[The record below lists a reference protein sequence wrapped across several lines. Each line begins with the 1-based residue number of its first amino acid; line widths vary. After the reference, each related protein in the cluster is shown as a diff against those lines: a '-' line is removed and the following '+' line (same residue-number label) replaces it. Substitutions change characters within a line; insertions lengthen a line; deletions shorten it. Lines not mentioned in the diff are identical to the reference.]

1 MTSRSRFR
9 MLLDEAPAEVPA
21 IEFDGRWTT
30 WGEIRQVAR
39 AIEQTLAS
47 LGLNGGARIGV
58 VLEDRPEHVAA
69 LLAIIASNQCVVTI
83 SPLQPV
89 ERLRENI
96 ADSGVGALLASPAM
110 IERIGTIPVSIPQ
123 LTLTLEGLPLV
134 RSRVAHQ
141 RGADGAAR
149 AAGVTVEMLTSG
161 TTGPPKRVAIT
172 DRQFDAALA
181 TTVPVPPDGVLFRSG
196 TTLVTTPLVHI
207 GGFWGSLGPLYAGRS
222 IVLLGKFD
230 LDRWVDA
237 VVRHR
242 PRAVAMVPATLRAI
256 LAGGVPA
263 EKLSSIQ
270 VATAGTA
277 PVPVA
282 LTEEMLAT
290 YGIRVL
296 PTYGATEFAGGVTA
310 WTLGQHRE
318 WWDRKK
324 GSVGRALPGVELRVV
339 DELGEVVAS
348 GNQGILQI
356 RGHQS
361 PSGIHAW
368 QSTNDLASLDE
379 DGFLWIHGRAD
390 DAIVRGGFKV
400 HPDQVREVLETHPA
414 VREASVAPMDD
425 VRLGQVP
432 VAAVEWEP
440 GAGPRPTSKELVDLC
455 RNNLLPYEVP
465 SRIVVLDALP
475 RTSSM
480 KVSRADLLE
489 IFEREV
495 QAETSAEHAS
505 A

>member
-9 MLLDEAPAEVPA
+9 LLLENAPGDARA
-21 IEFDGRWTT
+21 IEFEGRWTT
-30 WGEIRQVAR
+30 WGELRQVASTIQQSLR
-39 AIEQTLAS
+39 T
-47 LGLNGGARIGV
+47 LGLNGAARIGV

-69 LLAIIASNQCVVTI
+69 LLAIIAGDQCVVTV
-83 SPLQPV
+83 SPLQPA
-89 ERLRENI
+89 ERMRGDI
-96 ADSGVGALLASPAM
+96 AGSGVSALLASPSM
-110 IERIGTIPVSIPQ
+110 LEVVGTLPAAPHLLE
-123 LTLTLEGLPLV
+123 LTLDGA
-134 RSRVAHQ
+134 SVARQPVGRQ
-141 RGADGAAR
+141 RGAGDAVGAP
-149 AAGVTVEMLTSG
+149 GITVEMLTSG
-161 TTGPPKRVAIT
+161 TTGPPKRISIA
-172 DRQFDAALA
+172 DQQFDAAL
-181 TTVPVPPDGVLFRSG
+181 TTSVPAPPDGALFRSG

-242 PRAVAMVPATLRAI
+242 PRAVAMVPATLRAV
-256 LAGGVPA
+256 LSGDVPR
-263 EKLSSIQ
+263 EKLASIE

-282 LTEEMLAT
+282 LTEEMLDR
-290 YGIRVL
+290 YGVRVL

-318 WWDRKK
+318 WWERKK

-339 DELGEVVAS
+339 DDHGDEIPHGEH
-348 GNQGILQI
+348 GILEI
-356 RGHQS
+356 RGRQS

-368 QSTNDLASLDE
+368 QPTSDLASLDE
-379 DGFLWIHGRAD
+379 DGFLWIHGRTD

-400 HPDQVREVLETHPA
+400 HPNDVRAVLERHPA
-414 VREASVAPMDD
+414 VREASVAPLPDA
-425 VRLGQVP
+425 RLGQVP

-440 GAGPRPTSKELVDLC
+440 GAGPRPTAEELFVLC
-455 RNNLLPYEVP
+455 RQHLTPYEVP
-465 SRIVVLDALP
+465 ARIVVLDELP

-480 KVSRADLLE
+480 KVSRTELLD
-489 IFEREV
+489 IVRSD
-495 QAETSAEHAS
+495 AIGASEHAR